1 MARIIRLTSCVFLFC
16 VLGMAITGIADD
28 RLEDLQCGRL
38 VLAATAQENAA
49 IAEPQY
55 APDREADV
63 LHITIDVT
71 PDFKNRTIAGTT
83 TIKFAPISKPLTEL
97 RLNAVDLD
105 VSSVT
110 SSAKIEGYSVT
121 DEVITIT
128 FEPAVPAGAE
138 TTVTV
143 VYQAEPK
150 EGLYF
155 RTPEMGYP
163 EQDTHLFTQ
172 GESHLAPYWYPNYD
186 YPNERSTS
194 EVICRVPENMTVIS
208 NGRLASEQI
217 DSDSGLKVV
226 RWLQDK
232 PHVNYLIALVAGNL
246 GKIESKYRNIPIA
259 FYTPASQ
266 IQYAENSFKDTA
278 DMLEFYEKEIG
289 VPYPWDKYYQAV
301 VQDFVAG
308 GMENTSLTILTE
320 NTLHTDETENI
331 RSSQSLVAHEM
342 VHQWFGDYVT
352 CKDWSHIWLN
362 EGFATYYEDLYDG
375 HKNGRDSMLAGLFG
389 TASYL
394 LRDRPEHKPIVYRS
408 YNKADEQ
415 FDYRT
420 YSKAGWVLH
429 MLRTELGEE
438 MFRKCVKT
446 YLERHALSSVVT
458 EDFRSVIEELTGRS
472 YDRFFDQ
479 WIYHGRH
486 PDLTVS
492 YNWSE
497 KDKLVK
503 ISIEQTQEVTEN
515 VMLFHFRTKVRF
527 MIKDKLLDREIVVD
541 SKQHDF
547 YFRLPGEPNIVRF
560 DPDYGLLANIK
571 FDKPTEMLYEQL
583 DNHKDVIGQLRALDA
598 LKEKKDKKTVEKLKD
613 ALNND
618 PFYAVRRNASS
629 ALREIHTN
637 EAFEALADSMV
648 QAVARVRKQVVRDLS
663 SFYRSETL
671 TLLKRTIRNEKNPA
685 ILEVAIRNLGLYHHK
700 STQRLLLKY
709 LQSIS
714 FHNELATAAIEAI
727 RMLDEPF
734 FIVPLQ
740 RVLDEREMDF
750 RSWDFTRGL
759 NALAYISRN
768 EDDKTKVRNFLAGYV
783 NHPKDRIQA
792 GAIGALGTLG
802 DPKAIPIIETFSN
815 DKPDDNIERSAER
828 ALKQLREHKQLVPDE
843 IVRLRETVDEF
854 RKETDKLKNDLD
866 DIKKRLDAKEKAV
879 ENKNDDKTSDS
890 SSGDAEKENEED

>member
-1 MARIIRLTSCVFLFC
+1 MARIVRKISCVFLLC
-16 VLGMAITGIADD
+16 VAGITINGIADD
-28 RLEDLQCGRL
+28 RMEELQCGRL
-38 VLAATAQENAA
+38 ILAAAAQNKAD
-49 IAEPQY
+49 ITEPQY
-55 APDREADV
+55 APDRQVDI
-63 LHITIDVT
+63 LHIVIDVT
-71 PDFKNRTIAGTT
+71 PDFKRRTISGTT

-97 RLNAVDLD
+97 RLDAIDLD

-110 SSAKIEGYSVT
+110 SSAKIEGYTVT
-121 DEVITIT
+121 DKDITIT
-128 FEPAVPAGAE
+128 FEPVPVGAE
-138 TTVTV
+138 EIVTA
-143 VYQAEPK
+143 VYCAEPK
-150 EGLYF
+150 QGLYF
-155 RTPEMGYP
+155 RTPEMGYC
-163 EQDTHLFTQ
+163 EEDAHLFSQ
-172 GESHLAPYWYPNYD
+172 GETHEAPHWYPNYD

-194 EVICRVPENMTVIS
+194 EVICRVPEEMTVIS
-208 NGRLASEQI
+208 NGRLVSEQM
-217 DSDSGLKVV
+217 DSGSGLKVV

-232 PHVNYLIALVAGNL
+232 SHANYLIALVAGNL
-246 GKIESKYRNIPIA
+246 GKVESKYKDIPIA

-266 IQYAENSFKDTA
+266 IKYAENSFRDTA

-320 NTLHTDETENI
+320 NTLFTDETENI

-342 VHQWFGDYVT
+342 AHMWFGDYVT
-352 CKDWSHIWLN
+352 CKDWSHTWLN

-375 HKNGRDSMLAGLFG
+375 HKNGKESMLAGLYN

-408 YNKADEQ
+408 YKDSWEQ

-420 YSKAGWVLH
+420 YGKAGWVLH

-479 WIYHGRH
+479 WIYHARH
-486 PDLTVS
+486 PDLKVS
-492 YNWSE
+492 YSWSG
-497 KDKLVK
+497 KDKLAKV
-503 ISIEQTQEVTEN
+503 SVEQTQEVNEN
-515 VMLFHFRTKVRF
+515 VMLFHFKTKVRF
-527 MIKDKLLDREIVVD
+527 IVGDEPIDREIMVD
-541 SKQHDF
+541 SKKHDF
-547 YFRLPGEPNIVRF
+547 YFRLSDEPNVVRF
-560 DPDYGLLANIK
+560 DPDYGLLADIT
-571 FDKPTEMLYEQL
+571 FDKPTAMLYEQL
-583 DNHKDVIGQLRALDA
+583 ENHKDVIGQLRALDA
-598 LKEKKDKKTVEKLKD
+598 LKEKKDKKTIEKLKNV
-613 ALNND
+613 LNND

-637 EAFEALADSMV
+637 EAFEALADSLV
-648 QAVARVRKQVVRDLS
+648 QDDARVRQQVVRDIS
-663 SFYRSETL
+663 RFYRSDTL
-671 TLLKRTIRNEKNPA
+671 NLLKRTLRKEKNPA
-685 ILEVAIRNLGLYHHK
+685 ILEVAIRNLGLYQHK
-700 STQRLLLKY
+700 NTRRLLLKY
-709 LQSIS
+709 LQSVS
-714 FHNELATAAIEAI
+714 FRNELASAAIEAI

-740 RVLDEREMDF
+740 KVLEERETDF
-750 RSWDFTRGL
+750 RSWSFTRGL
-759 NALAYISRN
+759 NTLAHISRD

-815 DKPDDNIERSAER
+815 DEPDDNIERSAER
-828 ALKQLREHKQLVPDE
+828 ALKQLRERKPLVPDE

-854 RKETDKLKNDLD
+854 RKETDKLKDDLD
-866 DIKKRLDAKEKAV
+866 DIKKRLDAKEKP
-879 ENKNDDKTSDS
+879 
-890 SSGDAEKENEED
+890 AEKKDKDASPDKSEEE

>member
-1 MARIIRLTSCVFLFC
+1 MVRIIFITSCVFILF
-16 VLGMAITGIADD
+16 VAG
-28 RLEDLQCGRL
+28 
-38 VLAATAQENAA
+38 VA

-55 APDREADV
+55 APDREADI

-71 PDFKNRTIAGTT
+71 PDFKTRTVAGTT
-83 TIKFAPISKPLTEL
+83 TIKFSPISKPLTEF

-110 SSAKIEGYSVT
+110 SSAKIEDYSVT
-121 DEVITIT
+121 DEAITIT
-128 FEPAVPAGAE
+128 FEPAVPVGAE
-138 TTVTV
+138 TTVTII
-143 VYQAEPK
+143 YEAEPK
-150 EGLYF
+150 QGLYF

-172 GESHLAPYWYPNYD
+172 GESHMAPHWYPNYD
-186 YPNERSTS
+186 YPNERSSS
-194 EVICRVPENMTVIS
+194 EVICRVPEEMTVIS
-208 NGRLASEQI
+208 NGRLVSEKV
-217 DSDSGLKVV
+217 DSESGLKVV
-226 RWLQDK
+226 TWLQEK
-232 PHVNYLIALVAGNL
+232 PHVNYLIALVAGKL
-246 GKIESKYRNIPIA
+246 KKIESKYKDIPIA
-259 FYTPASQ
+259 FYTPASL
-266 IQYAENSFKDTA
+266 IEYAQNSFKDTA
-278 DMLEFYEKEIG
+278 DMLEYYEKEIG
-289 VPYPWDKYYQAV
+289 VPYPWDKYDQAV
-301 VQDFVAG
+301 VMDFVAG
-308 GMENTSLTILTE
+308 GMENTTLTILTE
-320 NTLHTDETENI
+320 GTLHTDESENI
-331 RSSQSLVAHEM
+331 RSSQGLVAHEM

-352 CKDWSHIWLN
+352 CKDWSHTWLN

-375 HKNGRDSMLAGLFG
+375 YKNGRDSMLAGLYG

-408 YNKADEQ
+408 YNRADEQ

-420 YSKAGWVLH
+420 YGKGGWVLH

-446 YLERHALSSVVT
+446 YLERHALGSVVT
-458 EDFRSVIEELTGRS
+458 EDFRSVIEELTGKS

-486 PDLTVS
+486 PDLKIS
-492 YNWSE
+492 YSWSE
-497 KDKLVK
+497 KDKLAK
-503 ISIEQTQEVTEN
+503 ISIVQTHEVNEK

-527 MIKDKLLDREIVVD
+527 IIADERIDREIVID

-547 YFRLPGEPNIVRF
+547 YFRLPDEPNIVRF

-571 FDKPTEMLYEQL
+571 FDKPTAMLYAQL
-583 DNHKDVIGQLRALDA
+583 ENHSDVIGQLRALDA
-598 LKEKKDKKTVEKLKD
+598 LKENKDHKTIEKLKNV
-613 ALNND
+613 LNND

-637 EAFEALADSMV
+637 EVFEALADSLV
-648 QAVARVRKQVVRDLS
+648 QDDARVRQQVIRDLS

-671 TLLKRTIRNEKNPA
+671 TLLRRTLRKEKNPA
-685 ILEVAIRNLGLYHHK
+685 ILEVAIRNLGLYQHK
-700 STQRLLLKY
+700 STRRLLLKY
-709 LQSIS
+709 LKSMS
-714 FHNELATAAIEAI
+714 FRNELATAAIEAI
-727 RMLDEPF
+727 RTLDEPF
-734 FIVPLQ
+734 FIEPLQ

-750 RSWDFTRGL
+750 RSWSFTRGL
-759 NALAYISRN
+759 STLAHISRN

-815 DKPDDNIERSAER
+815 DEPDDNIERSAER
-828 ALKQLREHKQLVPDE
+828 ALKQLREHKPLVPDE

-866 DIKKRLDAKEKAV
+866 DIKKRLDAKEKP
-879 ENKNDDKTSDS
+879 
-890 SSGDAEKENEED
+890 AEKKDKDATPDKSEEE

>member
-1 MARIIRLTSCVFLFC
+1 MARIIWIISCVFLVC
-16 VLGMAITGIADD
+16 VAGMAI
-28 RLEDLQCGRL
+28 
-38 VLAATAQENAA
+38 
-49 IAEPQY
+49 AERQY
-55 APDREADV
+55 APDRTADV
-63 LHITIDVT
+63 LHIIIDVT
-71 PDFKNRTIAGTT
+71 PDFKTRTIAGTT

-97 RLNAVDLD
+97 RLDAIDLD

-110 SSAKIEGYSVT
+110 SSAKIEGYKET
-121 DEVITIT
+121 DKAITIT
-128 FEPAVPAGAE
+128 FEPAVPVGAE

-143 VYQAEPK
+143 VYEAEPK
-150 EGLYF
+150 QGLYF
-155 RTPEMGYP
+155 RTPEMGYR
-163 EQDTHLFTQ
+163 EGDTHLYTQ
-172 GESHLAPYWYPNYD
+172 GETHEAPHWYPNYD
-186 YPNERSTS
+186 YPNEQSTS
-194 EVICRVPENMTVIS
+194 ELICRVPKEMTVIS
-208 NGRLASEQI
+208 NGRLVSEEM
-217 DSDSGLKVV
+217 DSDSGMKVV
-226 RWLQDK
+226 TWLQDK
-232 PHVNYLIALVAGNL
+232 PHVNYLIALVAGQL
-246 GKIESKYRNIPIA
+246 GKIEAKYRDIPIA

-266 IQYAENSFKDTA
+266 IKYAENSFKDTA

-289 VPYPWDKYYQAV
+289 VPYPWDKYYQAACE
-301 VQDFVAG
+301 DFGG
-308 GMENTSLTILTE
+308 GMENTSLTILGTG
-320 NTLHTDETENI
+320 TLFTDETENI
-331 RSSQSLVAHEM
+331 RSSQSLVAHEL

-352 CKDWSHIWLN
+352 CKDWSHLWLN

-375 HKNGRDSMLAGLFG
+375 YKNGRDSMLAGLYE

-408 YNKADEQ
+408 YKDSWEQ

-420 YSKAGWVLH
+420 YGKGGWVLH

-458 EDFRSVIEELTGRS
+458 DDFRSVIEELTGRS

-486 PDLTVS
+486 PDLTVG

-497 KDKLVK
+497 KDKLAK
-503 ISIEQTQEVTEN
+503 ISVEQTHEVTEK

-527 MIKDKLLDREIVVD
+527 MIGDELIDREIVID
-541 SKQHDF
+541 GKQHDF
-547 YFRLPGEPNIVRF
+547 YFRLPDEPNVVRF

-571 FDKPTEMLYEQL
+571 FEKPTAMLYEQL
-583 DNHKDVIGQLRALDA
+583 ENHDDVIGQLRALDA
-598 LKEKKDKKTVEKLKD
+598 LKKKKDKKTITKLKD

-637 EAFEALADSMV
+637 EAFEALSDSLV
-648 QAVARVRKQVVRDLS
+648 QADARVRQRVVS
-663 SFYRSETL
+663 NVSGFYRSETL
-671 TLLKRTIRNEKNPA
+671 TLLKRTLRNEKNPA

-700 STQRLLLKY
+700 STRRLLLKY
-709 LQSIS
+709 LQSVS
-714 FHNELATAAIEAI
+714 FRNELATAAIEAI

-750 RSWDFTRGL
+750 RSWSFTRGL
-759 NALAYISRN
+759 NALAHISRN

-783 NHPKDRIQA
+783 NHPKNRIQA

-802 DPKAIPIIETFSN
+802 DPRAIPIIETFSN
-815 DKPDDNIERSAER
+815 DEPDDNIERSAER
-828 ALKQLREHKQLVPDE
+828 ALKELRQRKQLVPDE

-866 DIKKRLDAKEKAV
+866 DIKKRLDAKEKTV
-879 ENKNDDKTSDS
+879 EKKDKDETSDS
-890 SSGDAEKENEED
+890 NKNTPLDKSEEK